1 MTTKELIER
10 QNWSLQQKIDHSLGA
25 IDQFYSRLDGK
36 VYVSFSGGKDSTVLL
51 DLCRIID
58 PNIKAVFCNT
68 GNEYPDIVKFVRKL
82 KDTDG
87 YNIEII
93 RPSITPK
100 EVIASYGFPLISK
113 ETSEIVDCLRNSPN
127 SVKAKRA
134 RGEVTCAWKSSK
146 IPQKY
151 NFLVGEDFN
160 ISAKCCYYLKKKPFR
175 QYQRNTGLYPI
186 LGTMASESQQRRS
199 TYIRRGG
206 CNTFDG
212 KVESMPLSIWL
223 EKDIF
228 DYIRQR
234 NLDIA
239 EIYHKGA
246 SRTGCMF
253 CGYGCQ
259 IKGDNR
265 LNLVQSLYPKFYQ
278 LFMNYKNN
286 GITYQEALEKV
297 IQVNGLQ
304 LPNQ

>member
-1 MTTKELIER
+1 M
-10 QNWSLQQKIDHSLGA
+10 A
-25 IDQFYSRLDGK
+25 GK

-68 GNEYPDIVKFVRKL
+68 GNEYPDIVKFVRRL

-134 RGEVTCAWKSSK
+134 RGEVSCSWKSSK

-151 NFLVGEDFN
+151 NFLVDEDFN
-160 ISAKCCYYLKKKPFR
+160 ISAKCCYYLKKKPFH
-175 QYQRNTGLYPI
+175 QYQRSTGLYPI

-206 CNTFDG
+206 
-212 KVESMPLSIWL
+212 V
-223 EKDIF
+223 
-228 DYIRQR
+228 
-234 NLDIA
+234 
-239 EIYHKGA
+239 
-246 SRTGCMF
+246 
-253 CGYGCQ
+253 
-259 IKGDNR
+259 
-265 LNLVQSLYPKFYQ
+265 
-278 LFMNYKNN
+278 
-286 GITYQEALEKV
+286 
-297 IQVNGLQ
+297 
-304 LPNQ
+304 